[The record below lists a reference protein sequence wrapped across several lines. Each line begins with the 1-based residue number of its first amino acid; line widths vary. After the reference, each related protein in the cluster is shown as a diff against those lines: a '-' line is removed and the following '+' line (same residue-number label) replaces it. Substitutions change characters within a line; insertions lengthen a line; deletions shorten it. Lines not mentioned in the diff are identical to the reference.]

1 MKKRH
6 IFLDSNV
13 LYPYQKKLSEEEE
26 KIEEFEI
33 TNEEKMI
40 KLSECKDKILK
51 EFCDFLYYNF
61 WDEHQIE
68 YCGCSVPDYI
78 AVELKTNK
86 EKNFSFLFNC
96 VGVRITDILLYNE
109 SILITEEE
117 IKKAEFS
124 LKEKQK
130 IFSNEE
136 LIKENNYEI
145 YQYFKRKI
153 HLLEF
158 RYIFAFIIKIYEKYF
173 GRNFLNI
180 FNEKAE
186 DFVSDYIELRG
197 KKEKEDK
204 INELIR
210 EISSGIKSEEY
221 DRMINDKEF
230 LKKIYEEEY
239 ERIVLQGRN
248 EKDRK
253 ALAYGMVL
261 KLNLIDKVL
270 KNRTF
275 KKKTNNLFDAY
286 FLFSYEMGADI
297 LTGDEKMCKRFKRL
311 LNAEIIREIGEFKV
325 LRIKKPDE
333 TYEYFSEKVYRKIIE

>member
-1 MKKRH
+1 MEKRH

-13 LYPYQKKLSEEEE
+13 FYKFQNEIE
-26 KIEEFEI
+26 KGEKEDVVLKIFCAFLEF
-33 TNEEKMI
+33 
-40 KLSECKDKILK
+40 
-51 EFCDFLYYNF
+51 NF
-61 WDEHQIE
+61 WNETK
-68 YCGCSVPDYI
+68 YNGYSVPDYI
-78 AVELKTNK
+78 AIELKTNK
-86 EKNFSFLFNC
+86 ERNFSFLFNC
-96 VGVRITDILLYNE
+96 VEVSITNILLYNE
-109 SILITEEE
+109 SILITEDE

-124 LKEKQK
+124 LEEKLK
-130 IFSNEE
+130 IFSREE
-136 LIKENNYEI
+136 MIKEKNYEA
-145 YQYFKRKI
+145 YQDFKRKI

-158 RYIFAFIIKIYEKYF
+158 RYIFGFIIKIYEKYF

-180 FNEKAE
+180 FNEKAK

-230 LKKIYEEEY
+230 LKKIYGEEY

-248 EKDRK
+248 KKDRK

-286 FLFSYEMGADI
+286 FSFSYEMGADI
-297 LTGDEKMCKRFKRL
+297 LTGDEEMCKRFKRL
-311 LNAEIIREIGEFKV
+311 LNAEIIKEIGEFKV